1 VPFWSAAPG
10 RAVLAG
16 AALGTAPAL
25 AALGPRLVHGAGWPV
40 APGTAL
46 DQLLPWAAGVITA
59 TRSPFA
65 APALALPALVL
76 AAGLRTARAR
86 LIALGAAALVAAV
99 AAAVVTP
106 GDTVPAGSR
115 GRRGAGRGGRGLV
128 AWAFGRH
135 SAVPWL
141 AAPLAA
147 ALVSAVDA
155 ARAAANLQ
163 DRAGA
168 LCGAAVAAALLAAC
182 TGGRRPTPGRP
193 GPPPRNAPRLQH
205 PPMPRLVP
213 RSPTAR
219 VLVAITLGALLGAAV
234 PAAGTALKPLADTF
248 VNLVKL
254 VVGPVVFCTIVL
266 GIAGMRDLRAAG
278 RVGLKAL
285 VYFEVV
291 TTAALALGLLVA
303 NVTRPGAGLDPSRLP
318 RPDVSRYTGAAQE
331 GGVAGILAHV
341 VPASAVDAFARGD
354 VLQIVFVSILFGVGL
369 AAMGERGD
377 GLARG
382 LGRVQELVFRVV
394 AIVMAFAPVGAFAA
408 MAYTVG
414 TFGCARW
421 CRSPASCST
430 STARC
435 SPSCS
440 ACSGWWPGGGASRS
454 SRCCATSAASC
465 CSCSARPAAR
475 RRCRGWWSGWRPSG
489 AGARSWGWW
498 CRPATRSTSTARA
511 ST

>member
-1 VPFWSAAPG
+1 VADSALRARGVDPARWDRTLQAGALPREQQRRFLRDALGREGAAAAARRLAGTYLVPAFWEARYVRRGGTLAERGEEWRVTVRPDGALGRVSHVLPDDAPGAAPPPDQARALATAAARGVAGPAPLREVELTQRPRPRRLDTRAEFVDPSVALPGGATARVAVELAGAEVAEAGRLVRLPEAWLRRDADRASRRTLAGSIATLLLGGGAIALLARAVRRRPDPARPPVVTRRTATLVGLAAALATLAASINQLPLALAGWRTETPWSTFVQTAVLGVVLGAAVFGLAIGGLWALADALRRRAGVPFWSAAPG

-106 GDTVPAGSR
+106 GDTVPAGAAAAAAL
-115 GRRGAGRGGRGLV
+115 GVAVAALV

-168 LCGAAVAAALLAAC
+168 LCGAAVAAALLAALY
-182 TGGRRPTPGRP
+182 RWAAS
-193 GPPPRNAPRLQH
+193 NA
-205 PPMPRLVP
+205 
-213 RSPTAR
+213 
-219 VLVAITLGALLGAAV
+219 
-234 PAAGTALKPLADTF
+234 
-248 VNLVKL
+248 
-254 VVGPVVFCTIVL
+254 
-266 GIAGMRDLRAAG
+266 RAAG
-278 RVGLKAL
+278 A
-285 VYFEVV
+285 
-291 TTAALALGLLVA
+291 
-303 NVTRPGAGLDPSRLP
+303 
-318 RPDVSRYTGAAQE
+318 
-331 GGVAGILAHV
+331 
-341 VPASAVDAFARGD
+341 
-354 VLQIVFVSILFGVGL
+354 
-369 AAMGERGD
+369 
-377 GLARG
+377 
-382 LGRVQELVFRVV
+382 
-394 AIVMAFAPVGAFAA
+394 
-408 MAYTVG
+408 
-414 TFGCARW
+414 
-421 CRSPASCST
+421 
-430 STARC
+430 
-435 SPSCS
+435 
-440 ACSGWWPGGGASRS
+440 
-454 SRCCATSAASC
+454 AAS
-465 CSCSARPAAR
+465 
-475 RRCRGWWSGWRPSG
+475 
-489 AGARSWGWW
+489 
-498 CRPATRSTSTARA
+498 
-511 ST
+511 